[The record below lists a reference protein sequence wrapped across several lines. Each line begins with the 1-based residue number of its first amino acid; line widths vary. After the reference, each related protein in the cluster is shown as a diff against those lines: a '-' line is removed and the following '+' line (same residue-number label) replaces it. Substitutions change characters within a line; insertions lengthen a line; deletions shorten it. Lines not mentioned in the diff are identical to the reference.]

1 MRKICVGGQK
11 YVILRR
17 MYRICYNRKSN
28 DWNDE
33 PEYIAVP
40 YEILEE
46 KKGSYVCVRAGWH
59 KKNVL
64 AKREFFDSKEE
75 CEAEIRRRV
84 KNEREQ

>member
-11 YVILRR
+11 YDILRR

-59 KKNVL
+59 KKNIL

-75 CEAEIRRRV
+75 CEAEIRRKD